1 MRNGLL
7 LLVASCLV
15 LAARSPLIGAP
26 AQQVLPPIPPSARDP
41 LAGVEIREIR
51 VLGSTVF
58 TSEKLAKITARYVNR
73 RLTSEDLSVLRRE
86 LTDLYVNDGYIN
98 SGALIPDQTLS
109 GGVITVEIVE
119 GRLTELEVQEPRW
132 FRAEHI
138 RKRLEPGADGPL
150 NIQSLQERLQLLEQD
165 PRIRRFAAELRPGYR
180 PGEARL
186 NVAIEEETP
195 YSASVGFDNYQ
206 SPTVGSSHVALSA
219 IHENLTGFGDVLSVR
234 TGWSSGVSPQIA
246 ATYEIPLTAQD
257 TSLAFTYTK
266 NDFTVVEA
274 PFDSL
279 DVVSES
285 SGFGLELRHPIYRTL
300 NTDLVVGVGVER
312 TSNRTFLLGETF
324 SFSLGAKDGESN
336 VTALRVSQQW
346 THRSQNQAVAIQSR
360 FSFGVNLFGAT
371 IHGADSIYRQIEVEN
386 PPDGRFFAWLGK
398 FQWARRLGRA
408 QLIFRTDTQLA
419 TDPLLAT
426 EQLPI
431 GGRNSVRG
439 YRENQLVRDN
449 AVISSLESRLTLVS
463 DRSWARSLELAPFF
477 DFGEGWHTTP
487 EAAGRGRI
495 LLPVPPSRI
504 YSVGVGVRWNG
515 VFGDSLRW
523 NPQFEVYWGEGLVD
537 LAGANS
543 PSGSLQDTGIH
554 FSFGLRVF

>member
-1 MRNGLL
+1 MRNYLL
-7 LLVASCLV
+7 LLAASCVV
-15 LAARSPLIGAP
+15 LAATSPLIGAE
-26 AQQVLPPIPPSARDP
+26 AQQVLPPIPAVARDP
-41 LAGVEIREIR
+41 LTGVEVREIR

-58 TSEKLAKITARYVNR
+58 TAEELATITARYVNR
-73 RLTSEDLSVLRRE
+73 SLTSEDLSILRRE
-86 LTDLYVNDGYIN
+86 LTDLYVRDGYIN
-98 SGALIPDQTLS
+98 SGALIPDQTLTE
-109 GGVITVEIVE
+109 GVITVEIVE
-119 GRLTELEVQEPRW
+119 GRLTDMEVQEPRW
-132 FRAEHI
+132 FRAERI
-138 RKRLEPGADGPL
+138 RKRLETVADGPL

-186 NVAIEEETP
+186 SVAIEEESP
-195 YSASVGFDNYQ
+195 YGVSAGFNNYQ
-206 SPTVGSSHVALSA
+206 SPTVGSSRVAFGA
-219 IHENLTGFGDVLSVR
+219 VHDNLTGFGDVLSVS
-234 TGWSSGVSPQIA
+234 TGWSSGVSPQIT

-257 TSLAFTYTK
+257 TSLVFSYTK

-285 SGFGLELRHPIYRTL
+285 SGIGLELRHPIYRTL
-300 NTDLVVGVGVER
+300 NTELVVGVSAER

-336 VTALRVSQQW
+336 VTALRTSQQW
-346 THRSQNQAVAIQSR
+346 TRRSQNQAVAFESR
-360 FSFGVNLFGAT
+360 FSFGINLFGAT
-371 IHGADSIYRQIEVEN
+371 IHGDDSIYRQIEVED

-398 FQWARRLGRA
+398 FQWARRMRRA
-408 QLIFRTDTQLA
+408 LLIFRTDVQLA
-419 TDPLLAT
+419 ADPLLAT

-504 YSVGVGVRWNG
+504 YSAGVGVRWNG
-515 VFGDSLRW
+515 MFGDSPRW

-537 LAGANS
+537 LDTANS
-543 PSGSLQDTGIH
+543 IGGSLQDAGIH
-554 FSFGLRVF
+554 FSFGLRAF

>member
-7 LLVASCLV
+7 FLVASCLV
-15 LAARSPLIGAP
+15 LAAASPLNGAP
-26 AQQVLPPIPPSARDP
+26 TQQVLPPIPPAARDP
-41 LAGVEIREIR
+41 LAGMEIREIR

-58 TSEKLAKITARYVNR
+58 TPEELASITARYVNR

-98 SGALIPDQTLS
+98 SGALIPDQSLS

-119 GRLTELEVQEPRW
+119 GRLTDLEVQEPRW

-186 NVAIEEETP
+186 DVVIEEETP
-195 YSASVGFDNYQ
+195 YSVSVGFDNYQ
-206 SPTVGSSHVALSA
+206 PPTVGSSRVTLGAA
-219 IHENLTGFGDVLSVR
+219 HENLTGSGDVLSLS
-234 TGWSSGVSPQIA
+234 TGRSSGVSPQIT

-257 TSLAFTYTK
+257 TSLTFSYNK

-274 PFDSL
+274 PFDAL
-279 DVVSES
+279 EVVSES
-285 SGFGLELRHPIYRTL
+285 SGFGLELRHPLYRTL
-300 NTDLVVGVGVER
+300 NSDLVVGVSAER
-312 TSNRTFLLGETF
+312 TSNRTFLLGDTF
-324 SFSLGAKDGESN
+324 SFSLGAQDGESN
-336 VTALRVSQQW
+336 VTALRVSQEW
-346 THRSQNQAVAIQSR
+346 THRSQNQAVAVQSR
-360 FSFGVNLFGAT
+360 FSFGMNLFGAT
-371 IHGADSIYRQIEVEN
+371 IHGNDSIYRQIEVED
-386 PPDGRFFAWLGK
+386 PPDGRFFTWLGK
-398 FQWARRLGRA
+398 FQWARRVGRA
-408 QLIFRTDTQLA
+408 QLIFRTDLQLA
-419 TDPLLAT
+419 ADPLLAT

-449 AVISSLESRLTLVS
+449 AIISSLESRLTLVS

-477 DFGEGWHTTP
+477 DFGEGWHTRP

-504 YSVGVGVRWNG
+504 YSAGVGVRWNG
-515 VFGDSLRW
+515 VFGDSVRW
-523 NPQFEVYWGEGLVD
+523 NPQFEVYWGESLVD
-537 LAGANS
+537 LDAANS
-543 PSGSLQDTGIH
+543 PSGSLQDAGIH

>member
-1 MRNGLL
+1 MRNILL

-15 LAARSPLIGAP
+15 LAATFPLIGAP

-51 VLGSTVF
+51 VEGSTVF
-58 TSEKLAKITARYVNR
+58 TTDELDTITARYVNR

-86 LTDLYVNDGYIN
+86 LTDLYVNNGYVN
-98 SGALIPDQTLS
+98 SGALIPDQVLG
-109 GGVITVEIVE
+109 GGVITVAIVE
-119 GRLTELEVQEPRW
+119 GRLTDLEVEEPRW

-138 RKRLEPGADGPL
+138 RKRIEPGADGPL
-150 NIQSLQERLQLLEQD
+150 NIRSLQQRLQLLEQD

-186 NVAIEEETP
+186 NLAIEEESP

-206 SPTVGSSHVALSA
+206 SPTVGSSRVTLGAAHV
-219 IHENLTGFGDVLSVR
+219 NLMGFGDVLSVSS
-234 TGWSSGVSPQIA
+234 GWSSGVSPQITA
-246 ATYEIPLTAQD
+246 AYEIPLTAQD
-257 TSLAFTYTK
+257 TSLNFSYTK

-274 PFDSL
+274 PFESL

-285 SGFGLELRHPIYRTL
+285 SGFGLELRHPLYRTL
-300 NTDLVVGVGVER
+300 NTELVVGVGAGR
-312 TSNRTFLLGETF
+312 TSNRTFLLGERF

-336 VTALRVSQQW
+336 VTALRVSQAW
-346 THRSQNQAVAIQSR
+346 THRSQNQALAVQSR
-360 FSFGVNLFGAT
+360 FSFGMNLFGAT
-371 IHGADSIYRQIEVEN
+371 IHGDDSIYRRIDVQD

-398 FQWARRLGRA
+398 FQWARRVGRA
-408 QLIFRTDTQLA
+408 QLIFRTDAQLA
-419 TDPLLAT
+419 ADPLLAT

-463 DRSWARSLELAPFF
+463 DRTWARSLELTPFF

-487 EAAGRGRI
+487 DAAGRGRI

-504 YSVGVGVRWNG
+504 YSAGVGVRWDG

-523 NPQFEVYWGEGLVD
+523 NPQFEIYWGEGLVD
-537 LAGANS
+537 LDAANS
-543 PSGSLQDTGIH
+543 PSGSLQDAGIH
-554 FSFGLRVF
+554 FSIGLRVF